1 MQGETK
7 MKAGDKVLHID
18 SIQYCAIISLFEI
31 DKFSKDGKKARNVH
45 GKICNYPDDFLVS
58 AREPLIRKI
67 KDIVET
73 DKNLLLYRVSSGT
86 YKVFRCGVYE
96 DEFDDVFH
104 ICGMGYEWIIAKKYG
119 FFAINQTTYFSQDVE
134 SIADFIIRDLG
145 IFNNQLTLEKLNEWE
160 EKFGFGKSLEIWTDY
175 LGGTTQ
181 IEYAIEN
188 NIDPTDYDRWQRV
201 QKLLKHELKYETAR
215 GIFNTLYEKE
225 DIEILECE

>member
-18 SIQYCAIISLFEI
+18 SIQYCAVISLFEI
-31 DKFSKDGKKARNVH
+31 DKFSKDGKKARNIH
-45 GKICNYPDDFLVS
+45 GNICNYPDDFLVS

-67 KDIVET
+67 KAIT
-73 DKNLLLYRVSSGT
+73 DTHENFLLHRDSSST
-86 YKVFRCGVYE
+86 YKVVRCSVFE

-104 ICGMGYEWIIAKKYG
+104 ICGMGQEWLAAKNYG
-119 FFAINQTTYFSQDVE
+119 FFAVNQATYFSQDIE
-134 SIADFIIRDLG
+134 SIADFIIQDLG
-145 IFNNQLTLEKLNEWE
+145 VFNNQITLEKFNKWQ
-160 EKFGFGKSLEIWTDY
+160 EKFGYDKTDKFWTDY